1 MKREIKK
8 AESGGLSWLGAAQ
21 VEGAPLFVEG
31 AEAGAGE
38 EGRGVEEGEVEVVEE
53 GAAVAEAGE
62 LGGGTAGSAGTAVA
76 TEHAAVAAD
85 AVGGQVDTL
94 LFLGEKVRRGVEL
107 HLAAQGGEE
116 DGGGVAVS
124 FAVREHRRV
133 SGVRVVT
140 GEL

>member
-1 MKREIKK
+1 M
-8 AESGGLSWLGAAQ
+8 
-21 VEGAPLFVEG
+21 PTLFVAA
-31 AEAGAGE
+31 AEVGAGE

-62 LGGGTAGSAGTAVA
+62 LGGGTAGSAGATTA
-76 TEHAAVAAD
+76 EKGAAVAAN

-133 SGVRVVT
+133 SGVRVVMGT
-140 GEL
+140 L